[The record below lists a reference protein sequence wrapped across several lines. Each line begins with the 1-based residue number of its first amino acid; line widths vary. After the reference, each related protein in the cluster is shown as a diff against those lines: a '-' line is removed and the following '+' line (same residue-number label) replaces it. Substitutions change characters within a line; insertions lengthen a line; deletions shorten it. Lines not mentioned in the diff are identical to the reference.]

1 MEDVPKTM
9 AASAQAIAFPASG
22 EGKAQDWELVRLCQN
37 GTPAAFEEL
46 VRRHQQRVF
55 GLVAGILRRP
65 QDVEDVAQQVFLKA
79 YLGIRRFDQRA
90 AFSTWLYK
98 IAVNECWDYLRKK
111 KVRPLVYEADLSEEQ
126 VSRLDGIV
134 SSDRPP
140 QSPSERAE
148 VRELLDRILDAL
160 PEQDRQLL
168 LLKEMEGFSVQ
179 ELAEM
184 LDLNVNTVKV
194 RLFRARGRIMQAF
207 RRRLKPGGKAGRGP
221 ASPVERKG

>member
-1 MEDVPKTM
+1 MPNVPKSM
-9 AASAQAIAFPASG
+9 VASAPAIPLTMSRA
-22 EGKAQDWELVRLCQN
+22 GKQEEDRELVRLCQ
-37 GTPAAFEEL
+37 GGAQPAFEEL

-55 GLVAGILRRP
+55 ALVAGILRRP
-65 QDVEDVAQQVFLKA
+65 EDVEDVAQQVFLKA

-134 SSDRPP
+134 SL
-140 QSPSERAE
+140 ERASE
-148 VRELLDRILDAL
+148 SPDDRAEAKELLERLLAML

-168 LLKEMEGFSVQ
+168 VLKEMAGFSVQ
-179 ELAEM
+179 ELAEI
-184 LDLNVNTVKV
+184 LKLNVNTVKV
-194 RLFRARGRIMQAF
+194 RLFRARGRIMDSY
-207 RRRLKPGGKAGRGP
+207 RRRMGAAGHTGSASVAHGRG
-221 ASPVERKG
+221 